1 MNTLID
7 IVKSDMGYFVTAF
20 LCVLFGFGA
29 GCGITGAI
37 FRWEGDRDETDNNFK
52 HDRISAAQT
61 IRQMRIES
69 ERKRSKDSRSGKE
82 DEHQDKG
89 QQP

>member
-1 MNTLID
+1 MMMEWIKENATEIMIHLL
-7 IVKSDMGYFVTAF
+7 MFTM
-20 LCVLFGFGA
+20 GFGA
-29 GCGITGAI
+29 GGAI
-37 FRWEGDRDETDNNFK
+37 TDMIIGWGKETGNERNDKAK

-69 ERKRSKDSRSGKE
+69 ERKRSKDSRSGQE

-89 QQP
+89 

>member
-1 MNTLID
+1 MMKDFLKDNMILI
-7 IVKSDMGYFVTAF
+7 MTYGYMF
-20 LCVLFGFGA
+20 LCGIGIGA
-29 GCGITGAI
+29 AITDAINRGIRNEKYYKA
-37 FRWEGDRDETDNNFK
+37 K

-69 ERKRSKDSRSGKE
+69 ERKRSKDSRSGQE